1 MALLPILAV
10 LASSAVAPYKVKFD
24 VQLASGGVV
33 GDFVIE
39 VHPEWAP
46 LGAARFR
53 ELIDAEDGK
62 FFKGVR

>member
-1 MALLPILAV
+1 MVLLPILAI
-10 LASSAVAPYKVKFD
+10 LASSAPYKVKFD